1 MSRLGDLIRTE
12 RLRSKMTPK
21 QVARKCGVSES
32 YLLAVEAGTKI
43 IADDQARRILKT
55 IGLREQTEAD
65 FSLDDIAATVDLASA
80 SPAVAKA
87 VERPKPQPEYELVA
101 TTKTAGKKQDDDADK
116 DENVT
121 GSVWLDALTSVLKRV
136 PIMNAVMQPVDYRL
150 MPIQSGKIEGAKPDK
165 VFYFLAPDDSM
176 RGFRIH
182 SGDLALIVP
191 ARSPIDGAIMLV
203 EYNSHRFLRK
213 IKKLNDYSVVAKA
226 QAILRRSRGQSL
238 GAGQLAYG
246 SILLDTALRE
256 VTVDGRPIHL
266 RPKEVQILEILL
278 REQGRTVSR
287 DTLIQKVWSLD
298 FDGDERMVDRHVAAL
313 RQKLGTAAQHIKSV
327 YGAGYRLG
335 GKEGQR

>member
-101 TTKTAGKKQDDDADK
+101 TTKTAGKKQDDDTDK

-213 IKKLNDYSVVAKA
+213 IKKLNDYSVLLLRPR
-226 QAILRRSRGQSL
+226 IRSRRSPNQRVQL
-238 GAGQLAYG
+238 LRPRVEAGDYVV
-246 SILLDTALRE
+246 R
-256 VTVDGRPIHL
+256 GRPKGRCPLTPPKGI
-266 RPKEVQILEILL
+266 RPTGLPFA
-278 REQGRTVSR
+278 RFR
-287 DTLIQKVWSLD
+287 W
-298 FDGDERMVDRHVAAL
+298 
-313 RQKLGTAAQHIKSV
+313 
-327 YGAGYRLG
+327 
-335 GKEGQR
+335 